1 VSPMV
6 FDERLAGRDG
16 ISPADA
22 AAWSAE
28 QRRLD
33 ADGDFFFTCVQFCFT
48 AVRPGSAA
56 HPAY

>member
-1 VSPMV
+1 MV